1 LNAIGESLSDLAT
14 SEDGEDGEDKDDNEE
29 DTGHGKLSEDDEP
42 GWMMGTISKMVLDSM
57 ESFQQKD
64 IRLDEPTQPGWR
76 DAAEYLCER
85 DMKYGMTE
93 LNVPAVGKPNPEL
106 TAAIPSPTTLREFM
120 QAVDNVAGQSHM
132 PQVTSRQGRCQMRL
146 GLEKPQADNLIVP
159 PMPAA
164 VPDLSQ
170 IEIGKPVRP
179 VSFYPCM

>member
-14 SEDGEDGEDKDDNEE
+14 SEDGEDGEDEDDNEE
-29 DTGHGKLSEDDEP
+29 DTEHGKLSEDDEP
-42 GWMMGTISKMVLDSM
+42 GWMMGIISKMVQHCM

-64 IRLDEPTQPGWR
+64 IRLDELTQPGWR
-76 DAAEYLCER
+76 NAAEYLLER
-85 DMKYGMTE
+85 DMKYRMTE
-93 LNVPAVGKPNPEL
+93 LNVPAVGKPKTEL
-106 TAAIPSPTTLREFM
+106 TAATPSPTTLRQFM

-146 GLEKPQADNLIVP
+146 GLEQLQADNLIVL

-170 IEIGKPVRP
+170 IVIGKPVRP
-179 VSFYPCM
+179 VSFCPWM